1 LGGGKGFEPWV
12 PLVFLLREASY
23 PSFTSKAKAEQQ
35 KQYKDRIYLG

>member
-1 LGGGKGFEPWV
+1 LNPGF
-12 PLVFLLREASY
+12 LFIRESY